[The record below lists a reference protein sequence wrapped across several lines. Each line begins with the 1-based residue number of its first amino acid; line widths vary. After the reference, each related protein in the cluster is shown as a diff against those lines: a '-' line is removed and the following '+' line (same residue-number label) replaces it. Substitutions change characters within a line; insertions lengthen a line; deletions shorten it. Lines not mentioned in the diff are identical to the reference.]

1 MRIELNGKEHEIQG
15 EATISA
21 LITELGLQNQA
32 CAVEVNKVLVRK
44 AKHADHTLS
53 DGDRVE
59 IVTLVGGG

>member
-21 LITELGLQNQA
+21 LITELGLQA